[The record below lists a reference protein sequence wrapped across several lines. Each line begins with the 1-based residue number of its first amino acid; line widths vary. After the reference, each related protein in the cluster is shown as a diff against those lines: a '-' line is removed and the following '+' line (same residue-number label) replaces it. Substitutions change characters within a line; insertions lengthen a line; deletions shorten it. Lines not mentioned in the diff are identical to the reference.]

1 VPQTFTDAEG
11 RKWAV
16 VLNVALAKKVRLA
29 TGVDVYRLA
38 DDGLKPLYALLA
50 DPITLV
56 DVLYLLAGA
65 EGRAV
70 AEESFGGAIS
80 GDVIQAAA
88 DAFVEALVDFFPDP
102 AKRAALRG
110 VLEKGKRLQALL
122 AKKGQADLA
131 DLSPERLAS
140 RLIRR
145 MEAARKK
152 AEEKEEKELQALLGP
167 DTSKAPPSGS
177 PGTAPASSGSTPGP
191 APSAS

>member
-1 VPQTFTDAEG
+1 MPQHFTDAEG

-16 VLNVALAKKVRLA
+16 TLNVALAKRVRQA

-38 DDGLKPLYALLA
+38 DDGLKPLAVLLG

-65 EGRAV
+65 EAKAV
-70 AEESFGGAIS
+70 SEESFGGAIS

-110 VLEKGKRLQALL
+110 VLEKGKRLQTLL

-131 DLSPERLAS
+131 GLDPEKLAS

-145 MEAARKK
+145 IEAAQRK
-152 AEEKEEKELQALLGP
+152 AEEGEEKELQALLGS
-167 DTSKAPPSGS
+167 TSKAPPSGS
-177 PGTAPASSGSTPGP
+177 SGSAPASSGSTPGP
-191 APSAS
+191 GPSAS